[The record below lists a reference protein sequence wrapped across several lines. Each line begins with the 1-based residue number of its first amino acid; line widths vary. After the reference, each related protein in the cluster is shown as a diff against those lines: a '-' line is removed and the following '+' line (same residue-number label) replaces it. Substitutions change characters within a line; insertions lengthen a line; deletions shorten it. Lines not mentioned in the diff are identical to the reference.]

1 MSVVTPAN
9 ASRAIGFA
17 RIAFGL
23 ATLAVPARVGA
34 VWMGEAGTTP
44 AATVA
49 LRGLAIREALVGMAQ
64 AHTADDPAR
73 GFRWARTSA
82 YGDLTDLAATLAV
95 ARDLPRSGVIGTA
108 VVAASGAAASYG
120 VSRWMRAG

>member
-1 MSVVTPAN
+1 PAN
-9 ASRAIGFA
+9 ASRALGLA

-23 ATLAVPARVGA
+23 ATLAAPARVGA
-34 VWMGEAGTTP
+34 AWLGEAGTTP

-64 AHTADDPAR
+64 AHTADDPKR

-82 YGDLTDLAATLAV
+82 FGDLTDLLATLAV
-95 ARDLPRSGVIGTA
+95 ARELPRSGVAGT
-108 VVAASGAAASYG
+108 VAIAAGGAAASYG
-120 VSRWMRAG
+120 VSRWMRSAG